1 MLHSIN
7 AAAVIALS
15 FSSLASATPAS
26 AAISVLEPVTKGS
39 FSPSTLSALHSL
51 DRRDNATF
59 SNNTAA
65 TNVTVLAPISKSDFA
80 AATFG
85 ALNSL
90 RKRDEANST
99 IAPQS
104 NVTLYFASSD
114 TASSNIVA
122 ELNATMKYPSVLL
135 EDITSVT
142 GVDCSTSSV
151 SITFSDAA
159 TFASSLE
166 LWSAESF
173 LLFTNHLGNCD
184 TDTERGIY
192 LVNGV
197 KSDDTTLVIT
207 AESVETTFN
216 NSTETM
222 DISFLTPTTTTAAKR
237 DILSTFIGSF
247 PTSVVVTN
255 DSVTI
260 SAKTG
265 PTTESLTITATDT
278 SLTGSLD
285 LAGHI
290 SFNFWNSKLTKFYFD
305 LDLSASAATNID
317 VEITGSYGT
326 GLYTYSPLDLTIA
339 AFSLAGILN
348 IGPQIS
354 FELGVEVSAEGSVDI
369 STELTASL
377 ADGVVHLDLLDSAS
391 SYTSGWTPT
400 FTHDTHIT
408 AAVEAQVNPYV
419 KLTAE
424 IGASVLNGLINL
436 AAGISLKP
444 EILNVF
450 DVNGDFEI
458 SNTNNITFPASTTT
472 ACANGLWFSSS
483 FVFDITAFVTSL
495 YTVTL
500 YEYTK
505 PIYEPGCRSWV

>member
-1 MLHSIN
+1 MLHSFN
-7 AAAVIALS
+7 AAAVIALT
-15 FSSLASATPAS
+15 FSSLASATPVPADV
-26 AAISVLEPVTKGS
+26 SVLEPVTKGS
-39 FSPSTLSALHSL
+39 FGPSTLSALHGL
-51 DRRDNATF
+51 DRRDNATI

-65 TNVTVLAPISKSDFA
+65 TNVTILAPISKAKFTT
-80 AATFG
+80 ATLG

-99 IAPQS
+99 ITPQS

-114 TASSNIVA
+114 TAASNIVA

-142 GVDCSTSSV
+142 DVNCSSSSV
-151 SITFSDAA
+151 AITFSDAA

-166 LWSAESF
+166 LWSAETF

-184 TDTERGIY
+184 TDAERGIY
-192 LVNGV
+192 MVNGV
-197 KSDDTTLVIT
+197 QSNNATLVIT
-207 AESVETTFN
+207 AESVETTFS

-237 DILSTFIGSF
+237 DLLSTFIGSF
-247 PTSVVVTN
+247 PTSVVVAN
-255 DSVTI
+255 DS
-260 SAKTG
+260 
-265 PTTESLTITATDT
+265 SLTITATDT

-290 SFNFWNSKLTKFYFD
+290 SFNFWKFKFTKFYFD

-317 VEITGSYGT
+317 VEVTASYDDSI
-326 GLYTYSPLDLTIA
+326 YTYSPLDLTIA
-339 AFSLAGILN
+339 AFSIAGILS

-354 FELGVEVSAEGSVDI
+354 FELGVEVSAEGSVGI

-377 ADGVVHLDLLDSAS
+377 ADGVVHLDLLDSTS

-400 FTHDTHIT
+400 FTHDTNIT
-408 AAVEAQVNPYV
+408 AAIESQVNPYV

-424 IGASVLNGLINL
+424 IGANLLNGLIDL
-436 AAGISLKP
+436 SAGISLKP

-450 DVNGDFEI
+450 DVNADFEI
-458 SNTNNITFPASTTT
+458 SNTNNVTFPVSTNAT
-472 ACANGLWFSSS
+472 CANGLWFASS
-483 FVFDITAFVTSL
+483 FVFDVTAFVTSL

-500 YEYTK
+500 YEYTA
-505 PIYEPGCRSWV
+505 PIYESGCWSWA

>member
-197 KSDDTTLVIT
+197 KSDGQQEVLWERTLRLQCYT
-207 AESVETTFN
+207 RN
-216 NSTETM
+216 TM
-222 DISFLTPTTTTAAKR
+222 CL
-237 DILSTFIGSF
+237 
-247 PTSVVVTN
+247 
-255 DSVTI
+255 
-260 SAKTG
+260 
-265 PTTESLTITATDT
+265 
-278 SLTGSLD
+278 
-285 LAGHI
+285 
-290 SFNFWNSKLTKFYFD
+290 
-305 LDLSASAATNID
+305 
-317 VEITGSYGT
+317 
-326 GLYTYSPLDLTIA
+326 
-339 AFSLAGILN
+339 
-348 IGPQIS
+348 
-354 FELGVEVSAEGSVDI
+354 
-369 STELTASL
+369 
-377 ADGVVHLDLLDSAS
+377 
-391 SYTSGWTPT
+391 
-400 FTHDTHIT
+400 
-408 AAVEAQVNPYV
+408 
-419 KLTAE
+419 
-424 IGASVLNGLINL
+424 
-436 AAGISLKP
+436 
-444 EILNVF
+444 
-450 DVNGDFEI
+450 
-458 SNTNNITFPASTTT
+458 
-472 ACANGLWFSSS
+472 
-483 FVFDITAFVTSL
+483 
-495 YTVTL
+495 
-500 YEYTK
+500 
-505 PIYEPGCRSWV
+505 